1 MAYLAN
7 SISEHLYRTPEGYL
21 ICKDV
26 PIGRTG
32 KIQYLASELGLEG
45 NDIITVY
52 RSKEE
57 NASPQTIASFEGK
70 PITEGH
76 PDVDV
81 DGTNY
86 NYYQKG
92 HVQNVRANDN
102 FLIADLFIT
111 DESLINEILNGNKR
125 EVSCGYDTI
134 YKQSGNTLFQTHIR
148 GNHVAVV
155 EEGRAGGLVK
165 IRDKNTIINKLRRD
179 SIMGKVEEILLNYKR
194 KIKKVR
200 SIDEMNELI
209 DKTQDDLEE
218 ALGTTNSP
226 ADAGAGNP
234 PADAGVGNSPAD
246 AGAGNSPANV
256 GVGNSPADAGAG
268 NPMAEVMA
276 AIKSLNAKVD
286 SLVTGKPQSDG
297 TPEGDLDKAMAELGN
312 KNPNQLDS
320 GELLDDDIQTEDEDP
335 INKDDKGVTSAAA
348 ENELEDV
355 QSVDGKELEPNEIP
369 MDETVAKDA
378 ALAMLKSARAAIAN
392 ISNPAEKRKVV
403 DSILKS
409 VKGLK
414 GKSTISDV
422 MKVRNKAMDSKALDS
437 AAIENA
443 YMKQNPHMKAKLG
456 IK

>member
-165 IRDKNTIINKLRRD
+165 IRDKNTITNKLRRD
-179 SIMGKVEEILLNYKR
+179 SIMGKVEEILLNYKQ

-218 ALGTTNSP
+218 ALGTTNPP
-226 ADAGAGNP
+226 ADVGAGNP
-234 PADAGVGNSPAD
+234 PADV
-246 AGAGNSPANV
+246 GAGNP
-256 GVGNSPADAGAG
+256 PADVGAG

-312 KNPNQLDS
+312 QNPNQLDS
-320 GELLDDDIQTEDEDP
+320 GELLDDDIQTEDENP
-335 INKDDKGVTSAAA
+335 INEDDKGVTSAAA

-422 MKVRNKAMDSKALDS
+422 MKVRNKAKDSKALDS